1 MFGLL
6 KPREIY
12 TLLFTM
18 WKVLKVSDFL
28 SLNTLNA
35 YIINFENLGLLI
47 RRYVCMY
54 PFQNVIVIFLTGLVL
69 NRSKILLLLLQ
80 NNCLVDK
87 VVLPVLPRSI
97 VPPRGRVVGVL

>member
-1 MFGLL
+1 
-6 KPREIY
+6 
-12 TLLFTM
+12 
-18 WKVLKVSDFL
+18 
-28 SLNTLNA
+28 
-35 YIINFENLGLLI
+35 
-47 RRYVCMY
+47 MY
-54 PFQNVIVIFLTGLVL
+54 PFQNVIFIFLTGLVL